1 MAGLLDLFNM
11 ATEASGYDVAGNPI
25 VYNPN
30 VDRIRGAPISERA
43 GQVRVFP
50 YVDVENMKVFTPN
63 NPPPPSETPNSA
75 PSLDQINELF
85 RPQIPLEDISTTA
98 LTGGM
103 PLEDA
108 FRYSPPFTPV
118 NAAEQALK
126 AGLDGGQAAALQGQ
140 QRRDE
145 TLLGGTFTD
154 ILSNP
159 FVNELLKRFRDPAFQ
174 QPGFAGQGLQ
184 ALAQG
189 LTAADYNVRSAEA
202 AARARAQEQATEL
215 QKELIKARPKAF
227 EFSAGDIYKSAQTL
241 SNLAQTDK
249 KITDIQNM
257 LTSPKTAVGGIAG
270 GFDEI
275 ISYLG
280 GAVGAA
286 SQTPQQKYGQIRS
299 LILSTIGTAEAGG
312 GGLSKQD
319 YQLLESKL
327 PTPDLV
333 TSKQQL
339 LDALKEVS
347 DFIKDRQVF
356 HRNIVETTG
365 RPAEFFTTPKNNSLT
380 IVSKENR

>member
-25 VYNPN
+25 VYNPG

-184 ALAQG
+184 AFAQG

-215 QKELIKARPKAF
+215 QKELIKAQPKGF
-227 EFSAGDIYKSAQTL
+227 RYSPESVYKSTL
-241 SNLAQTDK
+241 KANTLGGVLNKLSEMKNIVSGNK
-249 KITDIQNM
+249 
-257 LTSPKTAVGGIAG
+257 AVGGIAG
-270 GFDEI
+270 SFENTLSAI
-275 ISYLG
+275 
-280 GAVGAA
+280 GAA
-286 SQTPQQKYGQIRS
+286 FGVSGQTPDQQYSQIRS
-299 LILSTIGTAEAGG
+299 FILSGLSAEEAA
-312 GGLSKQD
+312 GGLSSAD
-319 YQLLESKL
+319 YATLEKKL
-327 PTPDLV
+327 PEPSLI
-333 TSKQQL
+333 TSNDKL
-339 LDALKEVS
+339 LDAINNASKFIEEKLTPHSYVLKTEGIPTEGILPTGSGIFS
-347 DFIKDRQVF
+347 DKRYTS
-356 HRNIVETTG
+356 N
-365 RPAEFFTTPKNNSLT
+365 
-380 IVSKENR
+380 